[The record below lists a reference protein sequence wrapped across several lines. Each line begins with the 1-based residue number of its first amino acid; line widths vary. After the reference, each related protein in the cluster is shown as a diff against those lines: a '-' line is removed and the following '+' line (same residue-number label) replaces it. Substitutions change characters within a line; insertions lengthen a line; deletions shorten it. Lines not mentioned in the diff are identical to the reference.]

1 MTNFISDGLSWFQ
14 EQRQLHCTHEIQIGF
29 TKATAAPINATVT
42 SDDGQSTQNR
52 LTLQK
57 QIFHFVV
64 RRCDL
69 ERHNIKLQRG
79 LKVWYLNDEYEL
91 AYESKDVYEYNDPDR
106 LDIVLKTVLVNDDE
120 PIHPSYES

>member
-1 MTNFISDGLSWFQ
+1 MSDGLSWFQ
-14 EQRQLHCTHEIQIGF
+14 EQRQLHCTHEILIGF
-29 TKATAAPINATVT
+29 AKATAAPINATVT

-57 QIFHFVV
+57 QMFHFVV

-69 ERHNIKLQRG
+69 ERYNVKIQRG
-79 LKVWYLNDEYEL
+79 LKVWYLDDEYEL
-91 AYESKDVYEYNDPDR
+91 AYESKDLYEYNDPDR
-106 LDIVLKTVLVNDDE
+106 LDIVLKAVLVDDNE

>member
-29 TKATAAPINATVT
+29 TKGTAAPINATVT

-69 ERHNIKLQRG
+69 ERHSIKLQRG